1 MDKFDFENVDTKLYL
16 ALRKFAKDYK
26 DLADSGDAG
35 FWKAEEQ
42 PAYQQA
48 MLAMREFEASL
59 GPLPKWA
66 IARNWDYSPVVGAQ
80 LLTRDGRQ
88 HGNAH
93 IIHIDDAGNH
103 GDVFYLLTDAGNPMQ
118 RSEVELLA
126 SFYIGDFISP
136 VDYVLDSFDRNNHY
150 PEFRQ

>member
-1 MDKFDFENVDTKLYL
+1 MEKFDFQNMDIKLFM
-16 ALRKFAKDYK
+16 ALKELHAS
-26 DLADSGDAG
+26 AMHMVPHQVSE
-35 FWKAEEQ
+35 KAES
-42 PAYQQA
+42 A
-48 MLAMREFEASL
+48 LAEFETSL
-59 GPLPKWA
+59 GPLPEWA
-66 IARNWDYSPVVGAQ
+66 IARNWDYSLVVGAQ

-103 GDVFYLLTDAGNPMQ
+103 GDVFYLLTDAGNPLQ
-118 RSEVELLA
+118 RSEPELLA
-126 SFYIGDFISP
+126 SFYIGDFISK